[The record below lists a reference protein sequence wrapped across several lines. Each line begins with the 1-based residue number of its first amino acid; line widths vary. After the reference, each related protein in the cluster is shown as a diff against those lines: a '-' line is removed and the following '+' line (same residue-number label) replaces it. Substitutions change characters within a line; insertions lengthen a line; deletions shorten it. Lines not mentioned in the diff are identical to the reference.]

1 MWQPRG
7 EERGEMEYII
17 VTFMVEREGEYY
29 VSKCLELG
37 TASFGRDKEEAIEN
51 LVDATEVYLHT
62 LEDLGECR
70 LVLKEK
76 GVRVYSY
83 EPAEL
88 EVRRAKFP
96 AGSTIQPTVMPL
108 QATHA

>member
-1 MWQPRG
+1 MA
-7 EERGEMEYII
+7 YII
-17 VTFMVEREGEYY
+17 LTFMVEPEGEYY

-37 TASFGRDKEEAIEN
+37 TASFGRKTEEALEN
-51 LVDATEVYLHT
+51 LEDATEVYLST
-62 LEDLGECR
+62 LEDLGESR
-70 LVLKEK
+70 QVLKEK

-96 AGSTIQPTVMPL
+96 VGSTVWPKVMPL
-108 QATHA
+108 QTASA

>member
-1 MWQPRG
+1 
-7 EERGEMEYII
+7 MEYVIL
-17 VTFMVEREGEYY
+17 TFMVEREGEYQ

-37 TASFGRDKEEAIEN
+37 TGSFGRDTEEALAN
-51 LVDATEVYLHT
+51 LADATEIYLNT

-70 LVLKEK
+70 RVLKEK
-76 GVRVYSY
+76 GVKVYSY

-96 AGSTIQPTVMPL
+96 ADSTIRPTVMKL
-108 QATHA
+108 QAACT

>member
-1 MWQPRG
+1 
-7 EERGEMEYII
+7 
-17 VTFMVEREGEYY
+17 

-37 TASFGRDKEEAIEN
+37 TASFGSHIEEALDN
-51 LVDATEVYLHT
+51 LMDATQVYLNT

-70 LVLKEK
+70 QVLKEK

-96 AGSTIQPTVMPL
+96 ADSTIRPTVMKL
-108 QATHA
+108 QAACA

>member
-1 MWQPRG
+1 
-7 EERGEMEYII
+7 MEYVIL
-17 VTFMVEREGEYY
+17 TFVVEQEGEYQ

-37 TASFGRDKEEAIEN
+37 TASFGNDVDEALEN
-51 LVDATEVYLHT
+51 LMDATEVYLNT

-70 LVLKEK
+70 RVLEEK

-96 AGSTIQPTVMPL
+96 ADSTIRPTVMKL
-108 QATHA
+108 QAACA

>member
-1 MWQPRG
+1 
-7 EERGEMEYII
+7 
-17 VTFMVEREGEYY
+17 

-37 TASFGRDKEEAIEN
+37 TASFGSDIEEALGN
-51 LVDATEVYLHT
+51 LMDATQVHPNT

-70 LVLKEK
+70 EALKEK
-76 GVRVYSY
+76 GVRVSSY

-96 AGSTIQPTVMPL
+96 AGGTNRPKATTLQPACAGVDRASRGL
-108 QATHA
+108 

>member
-1 MWQPRG
+1 
-7 EERGEMEYII
+7 
-17 VTFMVEREGEYY
+17 VTFLVEREGEYY

-51 LVDATEVYLHT
+51 LADATEVYLNT

-96 AGSTIQPTVMPL
+96 AGSTIQPTVLPL
-108 QATHA
+108 RARSS

>member
-1 MWQPRG
+1 
-7 EERGEMEYII
+7 MEYII
-17 VTFMVEREGEYY
+17 VAFVVEREGEYY

-51 LVDATEVYLHT
+51 LVDATEVYLNT

-96 AGSTIQPTVMPL
+96 AGSTIQPTVMSL
-108 QATHA
+108 QTAPA

>member
-1 MWQPRG
+1 
-7 EERGEMEYII
+7 MEYII

-37 TASFGRDKEEAIEN
+37 TASFGRNEKEALEN
-51 LVDATEVYLHT
+51 LGDATEVYLNT

-83 EPAEL
+83 EPARL
-88 EVRRAKFP
+88 ERRVTFP
-96 AGSTIQPTVMPL
+96 AGSMITIRATVMPL
-108 QATHA
+108 QITPA

>member
-1 MWQPRG
+1 
-7 EERGEMEYII
+7 MEYII
-17 VTFMVEREGEYY
+17 VTLMVEREGEYY

-37 TASFGRDKEEAIEN
+37 TASFGRSEKEAFDN
-51 LVDATEVYLHT
+51 LIDATEVYLNT

-70 LVLKEK
+70 LVLREK

-88 EVRRAKFP
+88 KVPKKIP
-96 AGSTIQPTVMPL
+96 AGSTVRARVLPL
-108 QATHA
+108 QTVCT